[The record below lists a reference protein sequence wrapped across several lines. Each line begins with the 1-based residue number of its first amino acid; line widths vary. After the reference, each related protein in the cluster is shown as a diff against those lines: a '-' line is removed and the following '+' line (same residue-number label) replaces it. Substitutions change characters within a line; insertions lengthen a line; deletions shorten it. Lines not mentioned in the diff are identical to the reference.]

1 MPELHISF
9 YFRIL
14 LLVLA
19 AVCST
24 AGALFVYRVTM
35 PPVSSAK
42 RYILMSL
49 RALGLFLLFF
59 LLGEPLLPLIT
70 HSVDQPV
77 VAVLVDI
84 SRSMSIHDRS
94 GSREEMLKSV
104 LRSEMWKQI
113 GLRGKIAYSLFD
125 GKVRNISA
133 MKPDSLTLRGEATD
147 IAEALRT
154 TKRTFASSPL
164 RTVVLITDGNSTAGM
179 NPLYEAEALG
189 VPVFTIGIGDTSE
202 QKDLLIRKILTND
215 LTFTGSIVP
224 VHVTLHSAG
233 YGGERVL
240 VSLRAGTAQMDE
252 KPIVLEPGI
261 RDYLVMLSYK
271 PEKEGTQKFTVEVS
285 TLPGELTSQNNSMSY
300 YVKILKSKLHV
311 GLIAGAPSQD
321 VAAVRRVLTS
331 DKNIDVT
338 PFIERND
345 GQLYETTP
353 SPQVLND
360 LDCLVL
366 IGFPAARTMPRTL
379 QMVLDAAS
387 AGKPLLVILS
397 RTMDFNRLHMLDPV
411 LPFITE
417 RPAGN
422 ELQIFVSIRE
432 TQRNNPIV
440 KIGTGLNTL
449 EAWSKL
455 PPIFQTPGGFR
466 PKVESEVLAAVRLQ
480 TVILKEPCI
489 IARNVNKYKSLAVLG
504 YGIWRW
510 NMLSEAGSGSEDVL
524 ENFIGNAV
532 RWLTTQEDERR
543 IRVQAAKNIF
553 TTQDAVEFNA
563 QVYDENYQ
571 PVDDAQIEVRAQR
584 RGEVSTLSL
593 TSLGS
598 GQYQG
603 AFDQLQAGDYT
614 FTATVSAEGT
624 SIGSDQ
630 GTFSIGDLQAKFIE
644 TRMNKPLLLQIAS
657 RTGGQWY
664 DINASGLLSSAV
676 TSLKN
681 FTSQEISRSQ
691 EIEIW
696 NSRWM
701 LALVIAVFALEWLM
715 RKWHGML

>member
-9 YFRIL
+9 CFRIL

-35 PPVSSAK
+35 PPVSSVK

-49 RALGLFLLFF
+49 RALGLFLLFL
-59 LLGEPLLPLIT
+59 LLGEPLLSLIT

-164 RTVVLITDGNSTAGM
+164 RAVVLITDGNSTAGM
-179 NPLYEAEALG
+179 NPLYEVEALG

-215 LTFTGSIVP
+215 LTFAGSIVP
-224 VHVTLHSAG
+224 VHVTLHSSG

-240 VSLRAGTAQMDE
+240 VSLCAGTAQMDE

-261 RDYLVMLSYK
+261 RDYLVTLSYK

-321 VAAVRRVLTS
+321 VASVRRVLTS

-345 GQLYETTP
+345 GQFYETTP

-417 RPAGN
+417 RPAGD

-432 TQRNNPIV
+432 AQRNNPIV

-449 EAWSKL
+449 ESWSKL
-455 PPIFQTPGGFR
+455 PPIFQAPGGFR

-510 NMLSEAGSGSEDVL
+510 NMLSGAGSGSEDVL

-630 GTFSIGDLQAKFIE
+630 GTFSIGDLQAEFIE